1 MKLIK
6 KWCLQLDNAMKFKT
20 DEINKIKD
28 YFTTEIREE
37 ETTSKTYST
46 YIAALNYFDKVLL
59 VMVAASDD
67 ALFATVICAPV
78 RITR

>member
-37 ETTSKTYST
+37 ETTSKTYSI
-46 YIAALNYFDKVLL
+46 YILQRLIILTKCYCLWQQQAMMLYLL
-59 VMVAASDD
+59 Q
-67 ALFATVICAPV
+67 LFVH
-78 RITR
+78 RQE